1 MAGGLKD
8 KLPPHDEEAE
18 RAALGAMLFDTEA
31 VEAASRYLR
40 PGDFY
45 TPANGKIFEAILR
58 LQDLKVKPDILTVTG
73 ELRQAGKLD
82 EAGGPDYVA
91 SLTSIIPT
99 SANIEYYSKTIQDY
113 SLRRALLRAASEIS
127 SSSFDESQE
136 ARRILEE
143 VQQRIFELSDSRQLF
158 KFRVAK
164 TVVQEALTIIEK
176 LQKDKKA
183 FTGIASG
190 FGDLDSLTTGFKP
203 SEFIIIGARPSMGKT
218 AIALN
223 IASYAAVKRKIPTAF
238 FSLEMSDVSLVM
250 RLISSEA
257 NIDSNSLRTGYIST
271 AQMDLLFKTMG
282 DLYEAPLYFVDQ
294 PNMRLLDLRS
304 QARRLV
310 ANQKV
315 EIIFID
321 YITLITLEN
330 FRLQPHEQIAEI
342 SRSLKSLAREL
353 DIPII
358 ALSQLTREAEKDRPS
373 LANIRASGAIE
384 QDADVVMFLDRK
396 REDDNKG
403 TDQAG
408 RPDTLE
414 TKLILAKN
422 RNGPTGT
429 VHLQFLPKYAKFVS
443 MLKGNPV

>member
-1 MAGGLKD
+1 MAGGLRD

-18 RAALGAMLFDTEA
+18 RAALGAMLFDAEA
-31 VEAASRYLR
+31 VELASQYLR

-58 LQDLKVKPDILTVTG
+58 LQDAKVKPDILTVTG

-99 SANIEYYSKTIQDY
+99 SANIEYYAKTIQDY

-136 ARRILEE
+136 ARNVLEE
-143 VQQRIFELSDSRQLF
+143 VQQKIFELSDSRQLF

-164 TVVQEALTIIEK
+164 TVVQEALVIIEK

-183 FTGIASG
+183 YTGIASG
-190 FGDLDSLTTGFKP
+190 FGDLDSLTMGFKP

-223 IASYAAVKRKIPTAF
+223 MATYAAVRKKVPTAF
-238 FSLEMSDVSLVM
+238 FTLEMSDVSLMM

-257 NIDSNSLRTGYIST
+257 NIDSTSLQKGHISS
-271 AQMDLLFKTMG
+271 AQMDMLFKTMG
-282 DLYEAPLYFVDQ
+282 DLYEAPLYFVEQ
-294 PNMRLLDLRS
+294 PTMRLLDLRS

-310 ANQKV
+310 ASQK
-315 EIIFID
+315 IKMIFID
-321 YITLITLEN
+321 YITLVTLEN

-353 DIPII
+353 DIPVI
-358 ALSQLTREAEKDRPS
+358 ALSQLTRDADKDRPS

-396 REDDNKG
+396 RDDKKG
-403 TDQAG
+403 TDQNSH
-408 RPDTLE
+408 PDAIE

-422 RNGPTGT
+422 RNGPTGEIR
-429 VHLQFLPKYAKFVS
+429 LQFLPKYAKFVS
-443 MLKGNPV
+443 TINTNPI